1 MPRRGASSRVSPTT
15 NRTSS
20 NSIQKSGRT
29 LMQPASDGQQGYLL
43 FSGRTSEG
51 ASLATSAPARAYN
64 VVRVGRRRILLS
76 VFFEKA
82 PTTEREET
90 NLVFHFVTTC

>member
-15 NRTSS
+15 NRTTS
-20 NSIQKSGRT
+20 NSIQKKRT
-29 LMQPASDGQQGYLL
+29 NVDAAASDWQQGYLL
-43 FSGRTSEG
+43 FSGRTSEC
-51 ASLATSAPARAYN
+51 ASLATLAPARAYN